1 MIDPFYRAFE
11 DKFRGSRELIKSRL
25 NAYISFI
32 LPFKELYENPQAID
46 LGCGR
51 GEWLELLKEQGFDA
65 QGVDLDEGMLTA
77 CIERGLKVQLA
88 DALTVLRSLP
98 NESQTI
104 VSAFHLVEHIPFS
117 DLQILIQEALRV
129 LKPAGLLIME
139 TPNPENIVVATNN
152 FYLDPTHTRPI
163 PPQLLSFLPEYYKNL
178 KDTQI
183 FLHLQHL
190 LP

>member
-117 DLQILIQEALRV
+117 ETQQAFSQTVYKSSNRFLLETV
-129 LKPAGLLIME
+129 LC
-139 TPNPENIVVATNN
+139 
-152 FYLDPTHTRPI
+152 
-163 PPQLLSFLPEYYKNL
+163 PQCFTWTLPM
-178 KDTQI
+178 
-183 FLHLQHL
+183 
-190 LP
+190 